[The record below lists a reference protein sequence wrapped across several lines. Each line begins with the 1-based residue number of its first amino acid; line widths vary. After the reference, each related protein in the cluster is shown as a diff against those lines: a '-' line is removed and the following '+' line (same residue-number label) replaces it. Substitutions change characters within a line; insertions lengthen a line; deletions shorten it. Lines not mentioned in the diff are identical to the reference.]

1 MIEGVLMGLIISLV
15 VATQTVFM
23 FTLKIGEN
31 SHFDYYFSTGLV
43 QPPTSWPLFLGSV
56 LRGIGTCWDP
66 YQVVWVQPLTS

>member
-31 SHFDYYFSTGLV
+31 SHFDSYFSTGLV
-43 QPPTSWPLFLGSV
+43 QPPTNFPYFLEVFYVALGHV
-56 LRGIGTCWDP
+56 GT
-66 YQVVWVQPLTS
+66 LTRWFGFNH